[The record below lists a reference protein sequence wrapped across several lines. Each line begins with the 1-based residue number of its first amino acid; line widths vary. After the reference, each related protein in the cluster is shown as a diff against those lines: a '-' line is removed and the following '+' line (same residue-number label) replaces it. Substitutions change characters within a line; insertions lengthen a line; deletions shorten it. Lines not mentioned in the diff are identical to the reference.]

1 VNIDWPWPWLERN
14 LDDIGV
20 ATGEHLY
27 LALLPVLAGLVISL
41 PLGWAASRWGIA
53 RGILVPLAGVLYTIP
68 SLALITLVP
77 LMLGTRI
84 IDPLNVQVPLA
95 IYTIALLVRSVSD
108 ALSAVPADVS
118 AAATAIGYRPLRQFL
133 TVELPLAIPVIVA
146 GLRVAVVSAMSLTAV
161 GALVGIGGLGSLITE
176 GFLRNNGVELV
187 VAIVLIVVIA
197 LIIDALLLLVG
208 RLITPWTRAR
218 RGTGAT
224 A

>member
-1 VNIDWPWPWLERN
+1 MTIDWPWPWLERN
-14 LDDIGV
+14 LDDIAE
-20 ATGEHLY
+20 ATGQHLY
-27 LALLPVLAGLVISL
+27 LALLPVLAGLLISV
-41 PLGWAASRWGIA
+41 PLGWAASRWRLA

-77 LMLGTRI
+77 LALGTRI

-95 IYTIALLVRSVSD
+95 IYTVALLVRSVSD
-108 ALSAVPADVS
+108 ALRAVPGEVI
-118 AAATAIGYRPLRQFL
+118 AAATAIGYRPVRRFL
-133 TVELPLAIPVIVA
+133 AVELPLAVPVIIA

-161 GALVGIGGLGSLITE
+161 GALVGIGGLGQLITE

-197 LIIDALLLLVG
+197 LLIDALLLLVG
-208 RLITPWTRAR
+208 RVVTPWTRAG
-218 RGTGAT
+218 RGTGVT

>member
-1 VNIDWPWPWLERN
+1 MNIDWPWPWLERN
-14 LDDIGV
+14 LDDIAE
-20 ATGEHLY
+20 ATGQHLY
-27 LALLPVLAGLVISL
+27 LALLPVLVGLVISV
-41 PLGWAASRWGIA
+41 PLGWAASRWRLA

-77 LMLGTRI
+77 LALGTKI

-108 ALSAVPADVS
+108 ALRAVPGEVI
-118 AAATAIGYRPLRQFL
+118 AAATAIGYRPVRQFL
-133 TVELPLAIPVIVA
+133 SVELPLAVPVIIA

-161 GALVGIGGLGSLITE
+161 GALVGIGGLGQLITE

-197 LIIDALLLLVG
+197 LLIDALLLLAG
-208 RLITPWTRAR
+208 RVITPWTRAG
-218 RGTGAT
+218 RGVKA
-224 A
+224 

>member
-1 VNIDWPWPWLERN
+1 MNIDWPWPWLERN
-14 LDDIGV
+14 LDDIAE
-20 ATGEHLY
+20 ATGQHLY
-27 LALLPVLAGLVISL
+27 LALLPVLVGLVISV
-41 PLGWAASRWGIA
+41 PLGWAASRWRLA

-77 LMLGTRI
+77 LALGTKI

-108 ALSAVPADVS
+108 ALRAVPGDVI
-118 AAATAIGYRPLRQFL
+118 AAATAIGYRPVRQFL
-133 TVELPLAIPVIVA
+133 SVELPLAVPVIIA

-161 GALVGIGGLGSLITE
+161 GALVGIGGLGQLITE

-197 LIIDALLLLVG
+197 LLIDALLLLAG
-208 RLITPWTRAR
+208 RVITPWTRAG
-218 RGTGAT
+218 RGVKA
-224 A
+224 

>member
-1 VNIDWPWPWLERN
+1 MNIDWPWPWLERN
-14 LDDIGV
+14 LDDIAE
-20 ATGEHLY
+20 ATGEHLF
-27 LALLPVLAGLVISL
+27 LALLPVLVGLAVSI
-41 PLGWAASRWGIA
+41 PLGWAASRWRVA

-77 LMLGTRI
+77 LLLGTRI
-84 IDPLNVQVPLA
+84 IDPLNVQVPLG

-108 ALSAVPADVS
+108 ALRAVPGEVT
-118 AAATAIGYRPLRQFL
+118 AAATAIGYRPVRRFL
-133 TVELPLAIPVIVA
+133 AVELPLAVPVIIA

-161 GALVGIGGLGSLITE
+161 GALVGIGGLGQLITE

-197 LIIDALLLLVG
+197 LLIDALLLLVG
-208 RLITPWTRAR
+208 RVVTPWARAV
-218 RGTGAT
+218 RGTGAK

>member
-1 VNIDWPWPWLERN
+1 MNIDWPWPWLPAN
-14 LDDIGV
+14 TDDIAE
-20 ATGEHLY
+20 ATSEHLY
-27 LALLPVLAGLVISL
+27 LALLPVLVGLLVSV
-41 PLGWAASRWGIA
+41 PLGWAASRWTVA

-77 LMLGTRI
+77 LMLGTQI

-108 ALSAVPADVS
+108 ALRAVPGEVT
-118 AAATAIGYRPLRQFL
+118 AAATAVGYRPFHRFL
-133 TVELPLAIPVIVA
+133 TIELPLAVPVIVA

-161 GALVGIGGLGSLITE
+161 GALVGIGGLGRLITE

-187 VAIVLIVVIA
+187 AAIVLIVVIA
-197 LIIDALLLLVG
+197 LIIDALLLLAG
-208 RLITPWTRAR
+208 RVATPWTRAQ
-218 RGTGAT
+218 RGAGAT